1 MSCAKNV
8 SQGVLYTT
16 VSKNLSKLYFFSK
29 IWDGVSI
36 FDKFEPLPSVAS
48 ILLSTNS
55 LICLHFPPFLGADGK
70 GGGGEEVEEIN
81 LTDA

>member
-1 MSCAKNV
+1 MLKTCLKV
-8 SQGVLYTT
+8 CCTQQFH
-16 VSKNLSKLYFFSK
+16 KNLSKLYFFSK
-29 IWDGVSI
+29 IWDCVSI
-36 FDKFEPLPSVAS
+36 FDKSEPLPSVAS

-70 GGGGEEVEEIN
+70 GGEEVEEIN